1 MSQLIDQEFLS
12 RKEWRRWL
20 EENSSSEKE
29 VWVIIQKKKSRKKG
43 LKLNEAVEESICFGW
58 IDSKMQSIDP
68 ERFRLRFSPRKK
80 NSIWSKN
87 NKERAE
93 RMIQA
98 GKMTQAG
105 FETMDE
111 AKRNGKWD
119 TAYSSR
125 MALPIPK
132 DLAKALKKNKLAW
145 KNFRK
150 LSNSTKFQYI
160 YWIKSA
166 KKDETRR
173 KRIIH
178 VVKKATQKNES
189 LQS

>member
-80 NSIWSKN
+80 NS
-87 NKERAE
+87 
-93 RMIQA
+93 
-98 GKMTQAG
+98 
-105 FETMDE
+105 
-111 AKRNGKWD
+111 
-119 TAYSSR
+119 
-125 MALPIPK
+125 L
-132 DLAKALKKNKLAW
+132 
-145 KNFRK
+145 
-150 LSNSTKFQYI
+150 
-160 YWIKSA
+160 
-166 KKDETRR
+166 
-173 KRIIH
+173 
-178 VVKKATQKNES
+178 
-189 LQS
+189 